1 MQFLSCA
8 SLISST
14 SVLRMVLA
22 ATTLGSAGK
31 NDSVIT
37 QSSVGHKFNMA
48 LLCVLHSNR

>member
-37 QSSVGHKFNMA
+37 QSSVGYKFNMA